1 MHPASIR
8 RTPFDCYRTQA
19 PPAPTE
25 NPYRFI
31 HKKLGLS
38 EAAFEARLKEDVEA
52 LLKEIDDDK
61 LTQEVHT
68 PPPPRRDMCC
78 LRMSVSKCFAGKN
91 FQLAHSLV
99 IISGRPIST
108 GLASTST
115 SPGMRR
121 DSAFLMHMTFDLP
134 SCFLGWVSLVGSL
147 VGLYW
152 RPHCSRCSGVSSRA
166 PLG

>member
-8 RTPFDCYRTQA
+8 RTPFDRYRTQA

-52 LLKEIDDDK
+52 LLKEIEDDK

-68 PPPPRRDMCC
+68 PPSTPQGHV
-78 LRMSVSKCFAGKN
+78 LSKDECFKM
-91 FQLAHSLV
+91 LCMKEL
-99 IISGRPIST
+99 T
-108 GLASTST
+108 T
-115 SPGMRR
+115 
-121 DSAFLMHMTFDLP
+121 
-134 SCFLGWVSLVGSL
+134 GSL
-147 VGLYW
+147 LGNYLWAADLHRSRFNFDITWDAEGLSVLDAYDF
-152 RPHCSRCSGVSSRA
+152 
-166 PLG
+166 